1 MLIYDFEVFSN
12 DWLVVI
18 LDLDAKKKHIIVNDP
33 DKLEKIY
40 TEHENDIWV
49 GFNNV
54 RYDQYILKGILCGF
68 NPKEVNDYII
78 VEQKP
83 GWMFSNIL
91 RKIPTIQ
98 YDVMNTLN
106 KGLKVYEGFQGSN
119 IKESEVDFNINR
131 KLTDDEIKETIKYC
145 EYDVEQTFNL
155 FIKTINDFNAHME
168 LVKMIEPFTLSNL
181 SKTKAQLSAMILQAS
196 RVNRDDE
203 FDIILPDNLIIEKY
217 TKVVD
222 WYLNPENRKY
232 HRIRNKKTGQGVVK
246 EVNNLKINIAGVPH
260 VYGWGGV
267 HGAIPK
273 YSGEGWFLN
282 MDVAS
287 LYPSLMIEYDLLSR
301 NCSKDGKKK
310 YEEIYH
316 ERLKLKAEGRKKE
329 QAPLKLVLNS
339 TYGILKDKNNQM
351 YDPLMANMVCIYGQL
366 FILDLIEKLEPHCD
380 IIQSNTDG
388 ILVKLREYNDY
399 NLIDDI
405 CYGWEKRT
413 KLKLEFDEYKKVFQ
427 KDVNNYIIVDYDG
440 KYKSKGAYVKSLDE
454 LDNDLPIVNKS
465 LVNYMIKGIPIESTI
480 NNCDDLMMF
489 QKIDKISSKYDLW
502 KQGNIIINER
512 VIRSFASL
520 RESDKG
526 IFKYKGNSKEKLTNS
541 SEKVFID
548 NGDVKSKKCPEYLD
562 RQFYIDLAKKR
573 LADFGGE

>member
-316 ERLKLKAEGRKKE
+316 ERLRLKAEGKKKE

-366 FILDLIEKLEPHCD
+366 FILDLIEKLEPYCD

-388 ILVKLREYNDY
+388 ILVRLREYNDY
-399 NLIDDI
+399 DLIDDI
-405 CYGWEKRT
+405 CYEWEKRT

-440 KYKSKGAYVKSLDE
+440 KYKSKGSYVKKLDK

-465 LVNYMIKGIPIESTI
+465 LVNYMVKGIPIESTI
-480 NNCDDLMMF
+480 NSCDDLMMF

>member
-1 MLIYDFEVFSN
+1 MLIYDFEVFKY

-18 LDLDAKKKHIIVNDP
+18 LDLDEKKKHIIVNNS

-68 NPKEVNDYII
+68 NPKEINDYII
-78 VEQKP
+78 VENNP
-83 GWMFSNIL
+83 GWKFSNIL

-106 KGLKVYEGFQGSN
+106 KGLKVYEGFQGNN
-119 IKESEVDFNINR
+119 IKESDVDFNIDR
-131 KLTDDEIKETIKYC
+131 KLTDEEIKETIKYC

-168 LVKMIEPFTLSNL
+168 LVKMIEPYTLTNL

-196 RVNRDDE
+196 KIDRDDE
-203 FDIILPDNLIIEKY
+203 FDITLPDNLIIEKY
-217 TKVVD
+217 IEVVD
-222 WYLNPENRKY
+222 WYMNPKNRKY
-232 HRIRNKKTGQGVVK
+232 YRTRKKKTGEGVVK
-246 EVNNLKINIAGVPH
+246 EVNNLEINIAGVPH

-273 YSGEGWFLN
+273 YSGEGWYLN

-287 LYPSLMIEYDLLSR
+287 LYPSLMIEYGLLSR
-301 NCSKDGKKK
+301 NCNKEGVEK
-310 YEEIYH
+310 YKEIYR
-316 ERLKLKAEGRKKE
+316 ERLRLKAAGKKKE

-388 ILVKLREYNDY
+388 ILVKLRDYNDY
-399 NLIDDI
+399 DLIDDI
-405 CYGWEKRT
+405 CYEWEKRT
-413 KLKLEFDEYKKVFQ
+413 KLKLEFEEYKKVFQ
-427 KDVNNYIIVDYDG
+427 KDVNNYIIVNHDG
-440 KYKSKGAYVKSLDE
+440 KYKSKGAYVKGLND
-454 LDNDLPIVNKS
+454 LDNDLPIVNKA
-465 LVNYMIKGIPIESTI
+465 LVEYMVKGVPIESTI
-480 NNCDDLMMF
+480 NNCDDLLMF

-520 RESDKG
+520 RRSDKG
-526 IFKYKGNSKEKLTNS
+526 IFKYKGDSKEKLSNS
-541 SEKVFID
+541 SEKTFID
-548 NGDVKSKKCPEYLD
+548 NGNVKEKKCPDYLD
-562 RQFYIDLAKKR
+562 RQFYLDLAKKR
-573 LADFGGE
+573 LADFGGK